1 MEAITRGG
9 ELRGIAIIGM
19 AGRFPGAGDLEQ
31 FWTNLRDGQES
42 ITSFKEPEKNRVHA
56 AGILEEAADFD
67 AVFFGMTPREAEMTD
82 PQHRLFLECAYEAL
96 ESAGYPP
103 TRCPERVGV
112 YAGSGHS
119 DYLQHVLSHDE
130 LAESFGPFQ
139 IGIGNHPD
147 FLATRVSYKFN
158 LSGPSVA
165 VQTACSSS
173 LVAVHMA
180 CQALLTYECDMAIA
194 GGVSV
199 KADQKAG
206 FDYQEGGILSPDG
219 RCRAFDAKSQGT
231 AVGNGAGAVLLKR
244 LEEAVSDGDTILAV
258 IRGSA
263 VNNDGAQK
271 VGYTAPSVAR
281 QAEVVREALAVSEI
295 DPATMTYIEAHG
307 TGTALGDPVEVAA
320 LTEAYREAAGRKQ
333 YCAIGSVKTNIG
345 HLDSAAGIA
354 GLIKT
359 VLCLQNKMLPP
370 SLHYTEPNPK
380 IDFANSPF
388 YVNDRLRE
396 WKTDGHPRRAGVSSF
411 GMGGT
416 NAHVVLE
423 EAPLAETAR
432 HPEERDAFADVETG
446 TGPGTERGT
455 TGWNVIVLSAK
466 TDTALRR
473 KTERLIGYL
482 QADRDVP
489 LSDVA
494 YTLAAGRETFAR
506 RLAVV
511 GRDSMSVADGLK
523 AKLADL
529 PPSGRGAQE
538 PAGGGEPAPGVT
550 FMFTGQGAQHI
561 YMGAELYE
569 SAPVYREQ
577 ADRCAE
583 RLQPLLGLDLRN
595 VLYPPPSQAEEAASL
610 LRQTALTQPAL
621 FVLEYALAK
630 QLEAWGVRP
639 QAMIGHSIGEYVAA
653 CLAGVMAVDDA
664 LTAVAARGSLM
675 QEMDR
680 GAMLATALSEAEVR
694 ELLAAV
700 SPELSVA
707 AVNGPMSCVVS
718 GPFEAIER
726 LEQALGRRN
735 AVSKRLATSH
745 AYHSAMMEPM
755 LERFAGVMRGIAL
768 HAPQL
773 PYVSNVTGTWITAG
787 QATDPMYWVR
797 HLRDTVRFADGIRLL
812 AETGRAAF
820 LEIGPGQS
828 LTSLVRQQVARSA
841 TSGALAVNTLPPAAA
856 GKSAYASVLQALG
869 ELWSA
874 GADIDCAAWH
884 EGKARRRV
892 PLPTYPFERY
902 RYYLEKK
909 VRAVPAD
916 AGVAGGQER
925 RADMA
930 DWFYAPVWKQTF
942 LPPQPPGSG
951 AEVPHKRTY
960 LLFHDRHG
968 LGEAL
973 SESLKRKGHDVVAV
987 LEGSGFRQVEEDVF
1001 TVHPAQGRSYEELLH
1016 ALAAQQ
1022 RFPDAVLHLWN
1033 VVEPESEG
1041 EAVPVSIA
1049 QRYARAQQ
1057 LGLYS
1062 LMHLAQAIGMQVTA
1076 KPTELIALTGSLQ
1089 WVAHEQVR
1097 SPERATLLGAL
1108 RIIPQEYAQIRTRAI
1123 DVSLADLAS
1132 ASFGRLT
1139 RQLLQEIE
1147 HGGEEFIVAYRGMQ
1161 RFTQIYEAVK
1171 LPEAGP
1177 ADAAF
1182 RDGGVYLVTGATSE
1196 IGLQLCEEIARTAKV
1211 SFVLIGDVSFP
1222 DADEWEHY
1230 LRHNGDS
1237 GDTFRI
1243 IKRIRALEQNGTPLF
1258 YASAD
1263 LTDEAGLRDIVR
1275 QAERRFGAIHG
1286 VLFAQ
1291 EPYGSGLIQLG
1302 DRGRSER
1309 VIAPQVLGLLALESL
1324 LRSHPLELMIVF
1336 SRTISFTGGVGLM
1349 DQCASHHFVDAF
1361 ARWHAAAGGRTV
1373 SVNWGMW
1380 QDDVW
1385 VRKQTQLPA
1394 DVKEHMLQMQAKFG
1408 ITGAEGLEAI
1418 RRIAASGLSQAVVST
1433 QSIHDAAGSGWVH
1446 TAGHAASDSRN
1457 SRTDTKYR
1465 DGEPSQEPP
1474 QTEAEHKIAAIWE
1487 TLFGIP
1493 GIGRR
1498 QSFFDLGGNS
1508 LLSIQL
1514 VARLRQAFHGDIPMD
1529 VIFQSPT
1536 IAELAE
1542 SIAQTQVKPEELDEI
1557 ERLLSEIE
1565 NMPQDEL
1572 MQLLSR
1578 EG

>member
-1 MEAITRGG
+1 MEAIAKDG

-31 FWTNLRDGQES
+31 FWANLRDGRES

-67 AVFFGMTPREAEMTD
+67 ATFFGMTPREAEMTD

-130 LAESFGPFQ
+130 LVESFGPFQ

-147 FLATRVSYKFN
+147 FLATRVSYKLN

-199 KADQKAG
+199 KADQTAG

-244 LEEAVSDGDTILAV
+244 LDEAVLDGDTILAV

-271 VGYTAPSVAR
+271 VGYTAPSVTR
-281 QAEVVREALAVSEI
+281 QAEVIKEALAVSEI

-320 LTEAYREAAGRKQ
+320 LTEAYRETTSQKQ

-396 WKTDGHPRRAGVSSF
+396 WMTDGNPRRAGVSSF

-423 EAPLAETAR
+423 EAPLVEVRYPEAGAAFASAETEAGTR
-432 HPEERDAFADVETG
+432 NGTAD
-446 TGPGTERGT
+446 
-455 TGWNVIVLSAK
+455 WNVIVLSAK
-466 TDTALRR
+466 TATALRR

-482 QADRDVP
+482 EANRDVP

-511 GRDSMSVADGLK
+511 GRDSGTVADGLK

-529 PPSGRGAQE
+529 PPSDRGAQE
-538 PAGGGEPAPGVT
+538 PAGGSESPLSVA

-577 ADRCAE
+577 VDRCAE

-595 VLYPPPSQAEEAASL
+595 VLYPAPSEAEEAASR

-653 CLAGVMAVDDA
+653 CLAGVMTLDDA

-680 GAMLATALSEAEVR
+680 GAMLAIALSEAEVR
-694 ELLAAV
+694 ELLADA

-718 GPFEAIER
+718 GTFGAIER
-726 LEQALGRRN
+726 LEQALGHRN

-755 LERFAGVMRGIAL
+755 LERFAWVMRGIEL

-773 PYVSNVTGTWITAG
+773 PYVSNVTGTWITAE
-787 QATDPMYWVR
+787 QATNPMYWVR

-812 AETGRAAF
+812 SESGRTAF

-828 LTSLVRQQVARSA
+828 LTSLVRQQTARNA
-841 TSGALAVNTLPPAAA
+841 TPGALAVNTLPPAAA

-884 EGKARRRV
+884 EGKARRRL

-909 VRAVPAD
+909 VRALPAASAD
-916 AGVAGGQER
+916 AAAAAGQER
-925 RADMA
+925 RADMV

-942 LPPQPPGSG
+942 LPPQTPVSG
-951 AEVPHKRTY
+951 DAAPHKRTY

-973 SESLKRKGHDVVAV
+973 SEGLKNKGHDVVAV
-987 LEGSGFRQVEEDVF
+987 LEGGGFRQVEEDVF

-1022 RFPDAVLHLWN
+1022 RFPDAVVHLWN
-1033 VVEPESEG
+1033 VAEPESEEG
-1041 EAVPVSIA
+1041 DVPVPIA
-1049 QRYARAQQ
+1049 QRYARSQQ

-1108 RIIPQEYAQIRTRAI
+1108 RVIPQEYAQIRARAI

-1132 ASFGRLT
+1132 ASSGRLT

-1147 HGGEEFIVAYRGMQ
+1147 HGGEDFIVAYRGMQ
-1161 RFTQIYEAVK
+1161 RFTQLYEAVK
-1171 LPEAGP
+1171 LPEADP

-1211 SFVLIGDVSFP
+1211 SFVLIGEASFP
-1222 DADEWEHY
+1222 GAREWEHY
-1230 LRHNGDS
+1230 LLRNGESD
-1237 GDTFRI
+1237 DTAKI
-1243 IKRIRALEQNGTPLF
+1243 IKRIHSLEQNGSPLL

-1302 DRGRSER
+1302 DRERSER
-1309 VIAPQVLGLLALESL
+1309 IIAPQALGLLVLVSL

-1336 SRTISFTGGVGLM
+1336 SRTISFTGGIGLM

-1361 ARWHAAAGGRTV
+1361 AKWHAAAGGRTV

-1385 VRKQTQLPA
+1385 VRKQTELPA
-1394 DVKEHMLQMQAKFG
+1394 NVKEHMLQMQAQFG

-1418 RRIAASGLSQAVVST
+1418 RRIAASWLSQAVVST
-1433 QSIHDAAGSGWVH
+1433 QSIHDAVGSGWLH
-1446 TAGHAASDSRN
+1446 AAGHAASDSRN
-1457 SRTDTKYR
+1457 SRTDTEHR
-1465 DGEPSQEPP
+1465 DGEAPQEPP
-1474 QTEAEHKIAAIWE
+1474 QTEAEQKIAAIWE

-1493 GIGRR
+1493 GIGRG

>member
-1 MEAITRGG
+1 MEAIAKGA

-31 FWTNLRDGQES
+31 FWTNLRDGRES
-42 ITSFKEPEKNRVHA
+42 ITSFKAPEKNRVHT

-82 PQHRLFLECAYEAL
+82 PQHRLFLECAYEAM

-103 TRCPERVGV
+103 TRCPERIGV
-112 YAGSGHS
+112 YAGSGQS

-130 LAESFGPFQ
+130 LVESFGPFQ

-147 FLATRVSYKFN
+147 FLATRVSYKLN
-158 LSGPSVA
+158 LSGPSIA

-199 KADQKAG
+199 KADQTAG

-244 LEEAVSDGDTILAV
+244 LDEAVSDGDTILAV

-271 VGYTAPSVAR
+271 VGYTAPSVTR

-320 LTEAYREAAGRKQ
+320 LTEAYREGTSQKQ

-380 IDFANSPF
+380 IDFASSPF

-423 EAPLAETAR
+423 EAPLVEAVR
-432 HPEERDAFADVETG
+432 HPEEGAGAG
-446 TGPGTERGT
+446 TD
-455 TGWNVIVLSAK
+455 WNVIALSAK
-466 TDTALRR
+466 TAAALRR

-482 QADRDVP
+482 QTNRDVP

-511 GRDSMSVADGLK
+511 GRDRGTVADELK

-529 PPSGRGAQE
+529 PPSGRVVQE
-538 PAGGGEPAPGVT
+538 PEGGGEAPLSVT

-577 ADRCAE
+577 VDRCAE

-595 VLYPPPSQAEEAASL
+595 VLYPPPSQAEEAASR

-653 CLAGVMAVDDA
+653 CLAGVMTVDDA

-680 GAMLATALSEAEVR
+680 GAMLAIAQSEADVR
-694 ELLAAV
+694 ELLAAA

-726 LEQALGRRN
+726 LEQVLGRRN
-735 AVSKRLATSH
+735 AVSKRLVTSH

-773 PYVSNVTGTWITAG
+773 PYVSNVTGTWITAE

-812 AETGRAAF
+812 SEMGRTAF
-820 LEIGPGQS
+820 LEIGPGHS
-828 LTSLVRQQVARSA
+828 LTSLVRQQTARNA
-841 TSGALAVNTLPPAAA
+841 TIGVPAVNALPPATA

-874 GADIDCAAWH
+874 GADIECAAWH

-916 AGVAGGQER
+916 AVAAAGQER

-930 DWFYAPVWKQTF
+930 DWFYTPVWKQTF
-942 LPPQPPGSG
+942 LPPQPPVSG
-951 AEVPHKRTY
+951 DAAPHKRTY
-960 LLFHDRHG
+960 LLFHDRYG
-968 LGEAL
+968 LAEAL
-973 SESLKRKGHDVVAV
+973 SEGLKSEGHDVITV

-1001 TVHPAQGRSYEELLH
+1001 TIHPAQGRSYEELLH

-1022 RFPDAVLHLWN
+1022 RFPDAVVHLWN
-1033 VVEPESEG
+1033 VVEPESEEG
-1041 EAVPVSIA
+1041 DAPVPMA
-1049 QRYARAQQ
+1049 QRYARSQQ

-1062 LMHLAQAIGMQVTA
+1062 LLHLAQAIGMQAA
-1076 KPTELIALTGSLQ
+1076 KRTELIVLTGSLQ

-1097 SPERATLLGAL
+1097 GPERATLFGAL
-1108 RIIPQEYAQIRTRAI
+1108 RVIPQEYAQIRARAV

-1132 ASFGRLT
+1132 ASSGRLV

-1147 HGGEEFIVAYRGMQ
+1147 HGGEDFVVAYRGLQ
-1161 RFTQIYEAVK
+1161 RFTQLYEAVK
-1171 LPEAGP
+1171 LPKADP

-1196 IGLQLCEEIARTAKV
+1196 IGLRLCEEIARTAKV
-1211 SFVLIGDVSFP
+1211 SFVLIGEASFP
-1222 DADEWEHY
+1222 GAHEWGHY
-1230 LRHNGDS
+1230 LLHNGESD
-1237 GDTFRI
+1237 DTAGI
-1243 IKRIRALEQNGTPLF
+1243 IKRIRALEQNGTPLL

-1263 LTDEAGLRDIVR
+1263 LVDEAGLRDIVR
-1275 QAERRFGAIHG
+1275 QAERQFGAIHG

-1302 DRGRSER
+1302 DRERSER
-1309 VIAPQVLGLLALESL
+1309 VIAPQVLGLLTLESL
-1324 LRSHPLELMIVF
+1324 LRSHPLELMVVF

-1349 DQCASHHFVDAF
+1349 DQCASHQFVDAF
-1361 ARWHAAAGGRTV
+1361 AKWHAAAGGRTV

-1385 VRKQTQLPA
+1385 VRKQTELPA
-1394 DVKEHMLQMQAKFG
+1394 DIKEHMLQMQAKFG

-1418 RRIAASGLSQAVVST
+1418 RRIVASGLSQAVVST
-1433 QSIHDAAGSGWVH
+1433 QSIHDAAVGGWLH
-1446 TAGHAASDSRN
+1446 AAGHAASDSRN
-1457 SRTDTKYR
+1457 SRTDTEYR

-1474 QTEAEHKIAAIWE
+1474 QTEEEHKIAAIWE

-1493 GIGRR
+1493 DIGRR

-1536 IAELAE
+1536 IADLAE

>member
-1 MEAITRGG
+1 MEAIAKDG

-19 AGRFPGAGDLEQ
+19 AGRFPGASDLEQ
-31 FWTNLRDGQES
+31 FWTNLRNGQES

-56 AGILEEAADFD
+56 AGILEGAADFD

-112 YAGSGHS
+112 YAGSGQS

-139 IGIGNHPD
+139 IGIGNYPD
-147 FLATRVSYKFN
+147 FLATRVSYKLN

-199 KADQKAG
+199 KADQTAG

-244 LEEAVSDGDTILAV
+244 LDEAVSDRDTILAV
-258 IRGSA
+258 ICGSA
-263 VNNDGAQK
+263 VNNDGSQK
-271 VGYTAPSVAR
+271 VGYTAPSVTR
-281 QAEVVREALAVSEI
+281 QAEVVKEALAVSEI

-320 LTEAYREAAGRKQ
+320 LTEAYRDATDRKQ

-396 WKTDGHPRRAGVSSF
+396 WNTDGHPRRAGVSSF

-423 EAPLAETAR
+423 EAPLAEVRYLEAGA
-432 HPEERDAFADVETG
+432 AFANVEPETDTG
-446 TGPGTERGT
+446 AAD
-455 TGWNVIVLSAK
+455 WNVIVLSAK
-466 TDTALRR
+466 TAAALRR

-482 QADRDVP
+482 QANRDVP

-494 YTLAAGRETFAR
+494 YTLTAGRETFAR

-511 GRDSMSVADGLK
+511 GRDHGTVADGLK

-529 PPSGRGAQE
+529 PPSGRDAQE
-538 PAGGGEPAPGVT
+538 SADGGEPPLGVT

-561 YMGAELYE
+561 DMGAELYE

-577 ADRCAE
+577 VDRCAE

-595 VLYPPPSQAEEAASL
+595 VLYPPPSQAEEAASR
-610 LRQTALTQPAL
+610 LRLTALTQPAL

-680 GAMLATALSEAEVR
+680 GAMLAIALTEAEVR
-694 ELLAAV
+694 ELLAAAC
-700 SPELSVA
+700 PELSVA

-718 GPFEAIER
+718 GPFEAIEQ
-726 LEQALGRRN
+726 LEQALGHKN

-745 AYHSAMMEPM
+745 AYHSTMMEPM

-773 PYVSNVTGTWITAG
+773 PYVSNVTGTWITAE
-787 QATDPMYWVR
+787 QATNPMYWVR

-812 AETGRAAF
+812 SESGRAAF

-828 LTSLVRQQVARSA
+828 LTSLVRQQTARNA
-841 TSGALAVNTLPPAAA
+841 TPGALAVNALPPAAV

-892 PLPTYPFERY
+892 PLLTYPFERY

-909 VRAVPAD
+909 VRAVPVASAD
-916 AGVAGGQER
+916 AVAAAGQER
-925 RADMA
+925 QVDMA

-942 LPPQPPGSG
+942 LPPQPPASG
-951 AEVPHKRTY
+951 GAAPHKRTY
-960 LLFHDRHG
+960 LLFHDRYG
-968 LGEAL
+968 LAEAL
-973 SESLKRKGHDVVAV
+973 SEGLKSEGHDVVAV
-987 LEGSGFRQVEEDVF
+987 LEGGGFRRVEEDVF

-1022 RFPDAVLHLWN
+1022 RFPDTVVHLWN
-1033 VVEPESEG
+1033 VAEPEEG
-1041 EAVPVSIA
+1041 NVSVPIA
-1049 QRYARAQQ
+1049 QRYARSQQ

-1062 LMHLAQAIGMQVTA
+1062 LMHLAQTIGMQAAA

-1089 WVAHEQVR
+1089 WVANEQVR

-1108 RIIPQEYAQIRTRAI
+1108 RVIPQEYAQIRARAV
-1123 DVSLADLAS
+1123 DVSLADLTS
-1132 ASFGRLT
+1132 ASSGRLI

-1147 HGGEEFIVAYRGMQ
+1147 HGGEDFVVAYRGMQ
-1161 RFTQIYEAVK
+1161 RFTQLYEAVK
-1171 LPEAGP
+1171 LPEADP

-1196 IGLQLCEEIARTAKV
+1196 IGLRLCEEIARTAKV
-1211 SFVLIGDVSFP
+1211 SFVLLGDASFP
-1222 DADEWEHY
+1222 DAREWEQY
-1230 LRHNGDS
+1230 LLHS
-1237 GDTFRI
+1237 GEPDDAAKI
-1243 IKRIRALEQNGTPLF
+1243 IKRIRALEQNGTPLL

-1263 LTDEAGLRDIVR
+1263 LADEAGLREVVR

-1302 DRGRSER
+1302 DRERSER
-1309 VIAPQVLGLLALESL
+1309 VIAPQALGLLILESL

-1361 ARWHAAAGGRTV
+1361 AKWHVAAGGRTV
-1373 SVNWGMW
+1373 AVNWGMW

-1385 VRKQTQLPA
+1385 VRKQTELPA
-1394 DVKEHMLQMQAKFG
+1394 DVKEHMLQMQAVFG

-1418 RRIAASGLSQAVVST
+1418 RRVAASGLSQAVVST
-1433 QSIHDAAGSGWVH
+1433 QSIHDAAGSGWLN
-1446 TAGHAASDSRN
+1446 ASGHAASNSRN
-1457 SRTDTKYR
+1457 SRADAVYL

-1474 QTEAEHKIAAIWE
+1474 QNETEQKIAAIWE

-1565 NMPQDEL
+1565 NLPQDEL

>member
-1 MEAITRGG
+1 MEAIAKGE
-9 ELRGIAIIGM
+9 ELRGIAIISM

-31 FWTNLRDGQES
+31 FWANLRDGRES

-112 YAGSGHS
+112 YAGSGQS

-130 LAESFGPFQ
+130 LVESFGPFQ

-147 FLATRVSYKFN
+147 FLATRVSYKLN
-158 LSGPSVA
+158 LNGPSVA

-199 KADQKAG
+199 KADQTAG

-219 RCRAFDAKSQGT
+219 HCRAFDAKSQGT

-244 LEEAVSDGDTILAV
+244 LDEAVSDGDVILAV

-271 VGYTAPSVAR
+271 VGYTAPSVTR

-320 LTEAYREAAGRKQ
+320 LTEAYREATNEKQ

-396 WKTDGHPRRAGVSSF
+396 WKTDGHPRRAGISSF

-423 EAPLAETAR
+423 EAPLVKAAR
-432 HPEERDAFADVETG
+432 HPEAGAGAAKTESEIGAG
-446 TGPGTERGT
+446 TGID
-455 TGWNVIVLSAK
+455 WNVIVLSAK
-466 TDTALRR
+466 TTAALRR

-482 QADRDVP
+482 QTNRDVP

-511 GRDSMSVADGLK
+511 GRDRGTVADELK

-529 PPSGRGAQE
+529 SPSGRDAQE
-538 PAGGGEPAPGVT
+538 SAGGGEMPLSVT

-577 ADRCAE
+577 VDRCAE

-595 VLYPPPSQAEEAASL
+595 VLYPPPSQAEEAASR

-653 CLAGVMAVDDA
+653 CLAGVMTVDDA
-664 LTAVAARGSLM
+664 LTAVAVRGSLM

-680 GAMLATALSEAEVR
+680 GAMLAIALSEAEVR
-694 ELLAAV
+694 ELLATA

-735 AVSKRLATSH
+735 AVSKRLVTSH

-812 AETGRAAF
+812 SESGRTAF

-828 LTSLVRQQVARSA
+828 LTSLVRQQTARNA
-841 TSGALAVNTLPPAAA
+841 TLGVPVVNTLPPAAA

-884 EGKARRRV
+884 EGKMHRRA

-909 VRAVPAD
+909 VRVGPAASAD
-916 AGVAGGQER
+916 AALAAGQER

-942 LPPQPPGSG
+942 LPPQPSAYGD
-951 AEVPHKRTY
+951 AAPHKRTY
-960 LLFHDRHG
+960 LLFHDRYG
-968 LGEAL
+968 LAEAL
-973 SESLKRKGHDVVAV
+973 SEGLKSEGHDVVAV
-987 LEGSGFRQVEEDVF
+987 LEGGGFRQVEEDVF
-1001 TVHPAQGRSYEELLH
+1001 TIHPAQGRSYEELLH

-1022 RFPDAVLHLWN
+1022 RFPDAVVHLWN
-1033 VVEPESEG
+1033 VIEPESEG
-1041 EAVPVSIA
+1041 EDVPVPIA
-1049 QRYARAQQ
+1049 QRYARSQQ

-1062 LMHLAQAIGMQVTA
+1062 LMHLAQAIGMQAA
-1076 KPTELIALTGSLQ
+1076 KRTDLIVLTGCLQ

-1097 SPERATLLGAL
+1097 SPERATLFGAL
-1108 RIIPQEYAQIRTRAI
+1108 RVIPQEYAQIRARTV

-1132 ASFGRLT
+1132 ASSGRLI

-1147 HGGEEFIVAYRGMQ
+1147 HGGGDFVVAYRGMQ
-1161 RFTQIYEAVK
+1161 RFTQIYEPVK
-1171 LPEAGP
+1171 LPEADP

-1196 IGLQLCEEIARTAKV
+1196 IGLRLCEEIARTAKV
-1211 SFVLIGDVSFP
+1211 SFVLIGDASFP
-1222 DADEWEHY
+1222 AAREWEHY
-1230 LRHNGDS
+1230 LLHIEESD
-1237 GDTFRI
+1237 DTAGI
-1243 IKRIRALEQNGTPLF
+1243 IKRIRALEQNGTPLL

-1263 LTDEAGLRDIVR
+1263 LTDESGLRDIVR
-1275 QAERRFGAIHG
+1275 QAERQFGAIHG

-1302 DRGRSER
+1302 DRERSER
-1309 VIAPQVLGLLALESL
+1309 VIAPQALGLLALESL
-1324 LRSHPLELMIVF
+1324 LRSHPLELMVVF

-1361 ARWHAAAGGRTV
+1361 AKWHAAAGGRTV
-1373 SVNWGMW
+1373 AVNWGMW

-1385 VRKQTQLPA
+1385 VRKQTELPA
-1394 DVKEHMLQMQAKFG
+1394 DIKEHMLQMQATFG

-1433 QSIHDAAGSGWVH
+1433 QSIQDAAGNGWLH
-1446 TAGHAASDSRN
+1446 AAGQGAASDSRQG
-1457 SRTDTKYR
+1457 RADAGYQAG
-1465 DGEPSQEPP
+1465 DLVQEPP
-1474 QTEAEHKIAAIWE
+1474 QTEEEHKIAAIWE
-1487 TLFGIP
+1487 MLFGIP
-1493 GIGRR
+1493 DIGRR

-1536 IAELAE
+1536 IADLAE

>member
-1 MEAITRGG
+1 MEAIAKGA

-19 AGRFPGAGDLEQ
+19 AGRFPGAGDLEL
-31 FWTNLRDGQES
+31 FWTNLRDGRES
-42 ITSFKEPEKNRVHA
+42 ITSFKEPVKNRVHA

-82 PQHRLFLECAYEAL
+82 PQHRLFLECTYEAL
-96 ESAGYPP
+96 ELAGYPP
-103 TRCPERVGV
+103 TRCPERIGV
-112 YAGSGHS
+112 YAGSGQS

-130 LAESFGPFQ
+130 LVESFGPFQ

-147 FLATRVSYKFN
+147 FLATRVSYKLN

-199 KADQKAG
+199 KADQTAG

-244 LEEAVSDGDTILAV
+244 LDEAVADGDTILAV

-271 VGYTAPSVAR
+271 VGYTAPSVTR

-295 DPATMTYIEAHG
+295 DPSTMTYIEAHG

-320 LTEAYREAAGRKQ
+320 LTEAYRETTSQKQ

-388 YVNDRLRE
+388 YVNNRLRD

-423 EAPLAETAR
+423 EAPLAEVREAGT
-432 HPEERDAFADVETG
+432 AFANAETEA
-446 TGPGTERGT
+446 GPGTEMGT
-455 TGWNVIVLSAK
+455 ADWNVIVLSAK
-466 TDTALRR
+466 TDTTLRR

-482 QADRDVP
+482 QANRDVP
-489 LSDVA
+489 LPDVA

-511 GRDSMSVADGLK
+511 GRDHGTVADGLK

-529 PPSGRGAQE
+529 SSPSGRSAAQE
-538 PAGGGEPAPGVT
+538 SADGGEPSLSVT
-550 FMFTGQGAQHI
+550 FMFNGQGAQHL

-577 ADRCAE
+577 VDRCAE

-595 VLYPPPSQAEEAASL
+595 VLYPPPSEAEEAASR

-653 CLAGVMAVDDA
+653 CLAGVMTLDDA

-680 GAMLATALSEAEVR
+680 GAMLAIALSEAEVR
-694 ELLAAV
+694 ELLASA
-700 SPELSVA
+700 SPGLSVA

-718 GPFEAIER
+718 GTFDAIER
-726 LEQALGRRN
+726 LEQALARKN
-735 AVSKRLATSH
+735 AVSKRLVTSH

-773 PYVSNVTGTWITAG
+773 PYVSNVTGTWIAAE

-812 AETGRAAF
+812 SETGRTAF

-828 LTSLVRQQVARSA
+828 LTSLVRQQAARSA
-841 TSGALAVNTLPPAAA
+841 THGALAVNTLPPAAA
-856 GKSAYASVLQALG
+856 GKSAYASVLQALS

-909 VRAVPAD
+909 VHAVPAD
-916 AGVAGGQER
+916 AAAVVGQVR
-925 RADMA
+925 QADMA

-942 LPPQPPGSG
+942 LPPQPPASG
-951 AEVPHKRTY
+951 AAAPHKRTY
-960 LLFHDRHG
+960 LLFHDRYG
-968 LGEAL
+968 LAEAL
-973 SESLKRKGHDVVAV
+973 SEGLKSEGHDVVAV
-987 LEGSGFRQVEEDVF
+987 LEGDGFRQVEEDVF

-1016 ALAAQQ
+1016 TLAAQQ
-1022 RFPDAVLHLWN
+1022 RFPDAVVHLWN

-1041 EAVPVSIA
+1041 EDVPVPIA
-1049 QRYARAQQ
+1049 QRYARSQQ

-1062 LMHLAQAIGMQVTA
+1062 LMHLAQAIGMQVAA
-1076 KPTELIALTGSLQ
+1076 KSTELIVLTGSLQ

-1097 SPERATLLGAL
+1097 SPERATLFGAL
-1108 RIIPQEYAQIRTRAI
+1108 RVIPQEYAKIRARVI

-1132 ASFGRLT
+1132 ASSGRLT

-1147 HGGEEFIVAYRGMQ
+1147 HRGEDFIVAYRGMQ
-1161 RFTQIYEAVK
+1161 RFTQLYEAVK
-1171 LPEAGP
+1171 LPEADP

-1182 RDGGVYLVTGATSE
+1182 RDGGVYLVTAATSE

-1211 SFVLIGDVSFP
+1211 SFVLIGEASFP
-1222 DADEWEHY
+1222 DAREWEHY
-1230 LRHNGDS
+1230 LLRNGESD
-1237 GDTFRI
+1237 DTAKI
-1243 IKRIRALEQNGTPLF
+1243 IKRIHGLEQSGTPLL

-1263 LTDEAGLRDIVR
+1263 LTDKAGLRDIVR

-1302 DRGRSER
+1302 DRERSER
-1309 VIAPQVLGLLALESL
+1309 VIAPQVLGLLVLESL

-1361 ARWHAAAGGRTV
+1361 AKWHAAAGGRTV

-1385 VRKQTQLPA
+1385 VRKQTELPA
-1394 DVKEHMLQMQAKFG
+1394 EVKEHMLQMQAQFG

-1433 QSIHDAAGSGWVH
+1433 QSIHDAVGSGWLH

-1457 SRTDTKYR
+1457 SRTDTEHR
-1465 DGEPSQEPP
+1465 DGEPPQEPP

-1493 GIGRR
+1493 GIGRG

-1572 MQLLSR
+1572 MQLLSG

>member
-1 MEAITRGG
+1 MEAIAKGG

-19 AGRFPGAGDLEQ
+19 AGRFPGAGDLRQ

-42 ITSFKEPEKNRVHA
+42 IASFKDPEKNRVHA

-67 AVFFGMTPREAEMTD
+67 AAFFGMTPREAEMTD

-119 DYLQHVLSHDE
+119 DYLRHVLSHDE

-147 FLATRVSYKFN
+147 FLATRVSYKLN

-271 VGYTAPSVAR
+271 VGYTAPSVTR
-281 QAEVVREALAVSEI
+281 QAEVIKEALAVSEV

-307 TGTALGDPVEVAA
+307 TGTALGDPVEAAA

-423 EAPLAETAR
+423 EAPLTEAVR
-432 HPEERDAFADVETG
+432 HPEAGTG
-446 TGPGTERGT
+446 TD
-455 TGWNVIVLSAK
+455 WNVIVLSAK

-473 KTERLIGYL
+473 KTEQLIGYL
-482 QADRDVP
+482 QASRDVP
-489 LSDVA
+489 LSDAA

-511 GRDSMSVADGLK
+511 GRDHGTVADGLK

-529 PPSGRGAQE
+529 PLSGRDAQE
-538 PAGGGEPAPGVT
+538 PAGGGEPQLGVT
-550 FMFTGQGAQHI
+550 FMFTGQGAQHL

-595 VLYPPPSQAEEAASL
+595 VLYPPPSQAEEAASR

-653 CLAGVMAVDDA
+653 CLAGVMTLDDA

-680 GAMLATALSEAEVR
+680 GAMLAVALSEAEVR

-700 SPELSVA
+700 SPEVSVA
-707 AVNGPMSCVVS
+707 AVNGPMSCVVA

-726 LEQALGRRN
+726 LEEALARRN
-735 AVSKRLATSH
+735 SVSKRLATSH

-755 LERFAGVMRGIAL
+755 LERFAEVMRGIAL

-773 PYVSNVTGTWITAG
+773 PYVSNVTGTWITAE

-797 HLRDTVRFADGIRLL
+797 HVRDTVRFADGIRLL
-812 AETGRAAF
+812 SETGRTAF

-828 LTSLVRQQVARSA
+828 LTSLVRHQTARYA
-841 TSGALAVNTLPPAAA
+841 TPGALAVNALPPAAA

-884 EGKARRRV
+884 EGEAHRRV

-902 RYYLEKK
+902 RCYLEKK
-909 VRAVPAD
+909 APAVPAD
-916 AGVAGGQER
+916 ASSAAGQER

-942 LPPQPPGSG
+942 LPPQPPASG
-951 AEVPHKRTY
+951 AEAPQKRTY

-968 LGEAL
+968 LAEAL
-973 SESLKRKGHDVVAV
+973 SEGLKSKGHDVIAV
-987 LEGSGFRQVEEDVF
+987 LEGGGFRQVEEDVF
-1001 TVHPAQGRSYEELLH
+1001 TVHPAQSRSYEELLH

-1022 RFPDAVLHLWN
+1022 RFPDAVVHLWN
-1033 VVEPESEG
+1033 VAEPESEEG
-1041 EAVPVSIA
+1041 DVPVPIA
-1049 QRYARAQQ
+1049 QRYARSQQ

-1062 LMHLAQAIGMQVTA
+1062 FMYLAQAIGMQAAA

-1108 RIIPQEYAQIRTRAI
+1108 RVIPQECAQIRTRAV

-1132 ASFGRLT
+1132 ASFGRLI

-1147 HGGEEFIVAYRGMQ
+1147 HGGEDSIVAYRGMQ

-1182 RDGGVYLVTGATSE
+1182 RDGGVYLVTGATSG
-1196 IGLQLCEEIARTAKV
+1196 IGLQLCEEIARTAKA
-1211 SFVLIGDVSFP
+1211 SFVLIGEASFP
-1222 DADEWEHY
+1222 DVREWERY
-1230 LRHNGDS
+1230 LQNA
-1237 GDTFRI
+1237 GDTDDKDDTAKI
-1243 IKRIRALEQNGTPLF
+1243 IKRIRALEQNGTPLL
-1258 YASAD
+1258 YSSAD

-1302 DRGRSER
+1302 DRERSER
-1309 VIAPQVLGLLALESL
+1309 VIAPQAIGLLALESL

-1349 DQCASHHFVDAF
+1349 DQCASHQFVDAF
-1361 ARWHAAAGGRTV
+1361 AKWHAAAGGRTV

-1385 VRKQTQLPA
+1385 MRKQTGLPA
-1394 DVKEHMLQMQAKFG
+1394 DVKEHMLQMQAQFG

-1446 TAGHAASDSRN
+1446 AAGHAASDSRN
-1457 SRTDTKYR
+1457 SRADAVFP

-1542 SIAQTQVKPEELDEI
+1542 SIVQTQVKPEELDEI

>member
-1 MEAITRGG
+1 MEAIAKGA

-31 FWTNLRDGQES
+31 FWTNLRDGRES
-42 ITSFKEPEKNRVHA
+42 ITSFKASEKNRVHT

-82 PQHRLFLECAYEAL
+82 PQHRLFLECAYEAM

-103 TRCPERVGV
+103 TRCPERIGV
-112 YAGSGHS
+112 YAGSGQS

-130 LAESFGPFQ
+130 LVKSFGPFQ

-147 FLATRVSYKFN
+147 FLATRVSYKLN
-158 LSGPSVA
+158 LSGPSIA

-199 KADQKAG
+199 KADQTAG

-244 LEEAVSDGDTILAV
+244 LDEAVSDGDTILAV

-271 VGYTAPSVAR
+271 VGYTAPSVTQ

-295 DPATMTYIEAHG
+295 DPVTMTYIEAHG

-320 LTEAYREAAGRKQ
+320 LTEAYREGTSQKQ

-416 NAHVVLE
+416 NVHVVLE
-423 EAPLAETAR
+423 EATLVEAVR
-432 HPEERDAFADVETG
+432 HPEEGAGARTG
-446 TGPGTERGT
+446 TD
-455 TGWNVIVLSAK
+455 WNVIALSAK
-466 TDTALRR
+466 TAAALRR

-482 QADRDVP
+482 QTNRDVP

-511 GRDSMSVADGLK
+511 GRDRGTVADELK

-529 PPSGRGAQE
+529 PPSGRVVQE
-538 PAGGGEPAPGVT
+538 PEGGGEPQLGVT

-577 ADRCAE
+577 VDRCAE
-583 RLQPLLGLDLRN
+583 RLQPLLGLNLRN
-595 VLYPPPSQAEEAASL
+595 VLYPPPSQAEEAASR

-653 CLAGVMAVDDA
+653 CLAGVMTVDDA

-680 GAMLATALSEAEVR
+680 GAMLAIAQSEADVR
-694 ELLAAV
+694 ELLAAA

-726 LEQALGRRN
+726 LEQVLGRRN
-735 AVSKRLATSH
+735 AVSKRLVTSH

-773 PYVSNVTGTWITAG
+773 PYVSNVTGTWITAE

-812 AETGRAAF
+812 SETGRTAF
-820 LEIGPGQS
+820 LEIGPGHS
-828 LTSLVRQQVARSA
+828 LTSLVRQQTARNA
-841 TSGALAVNTLPPAAA
+841 TIGVPAVNALPPATA

-874 GADIDCAAWH
+874 GADIECAAWH

-916 AGVAGGQER
+916 AVAAAGQER

-930 DWFYAPVWKQTF
+930 DWFYTPVWKQTF
-942 LPPQPPGSG
+942 LPPQPPASG
-951 AEVPHKRTY
+951 DAAPHKRTY
-960 LLFHDRHG
+960 LLFHDRYG
-968 LGEAL
+968 LAEAL
-973 SESLKRKGHDVVAV
+973 SEGLKSEGHDVIAV

-1001 TVHPAQGRSYEELLH
+1001 TIHPAQGRSYEELLH

-1022 RFPDAVLHLWN
+1022 RFPDAVVHLWN
-1033 VVEPESEG
+1033 VVEPESEEG
-1041 EAVPVSIA
+1041 DVPVPMA
-1049 QRYARAQQ
+1049 QRYARSQQ

-1062 LMHLAQAIGMQVTA
+1062 LLHLAQAIGMQAAA
-1076 KPTELIALTGSLQ
+1076 KPTELIVLTGSLQ

-1097 SPERATLLGAL
+1097 GPERATLFGAL
-1108 RIIPQEYAQIRTRAI
+1108 RVIPQEYAQIRARAV
-1123 DVSLADLAS
+1123 DVSLANLAS
-1132 ASFGRLT
+1132 ASSGRLV

-1147 HGGEEFIVAYRGMQ
+1147 HGGEDFVVAYRGLQ
-1161 RFTQIYEAVK
+1161 RFTQIYEPVK
-1171 LPEAGP
+1171 LPEADP

-1196 IGLQLCEEIARTAKV
+1196 IGLRLCEEIARTAKV
-1211 SFVLIGDVSFP
+1211 SFVLIGEASFP
-1222 DADEWEHY
+1222 DAREWEHY
-1230 LRHNGDS
+1230 LLHNGESD
-1237 GDTFRI
+1237 DTAGI
-1243 IKRIRALEQNGTPLF
+1243 IKRIRALEQNGTPLL

-1263 LTDEAGLRDIVR
+1263 LMDEAGLRDIVR
-1275 QAERRFGAIHG
+1275 QAERQFGAIHG

-1302 DRGRSER
+1302 DRERSER
-1309 VIAPQVLGLLALESL
+1309 VIAPQVLGLLTLELL
-1324 LRSHPLELMIVF
+1324 LRSHPLELMVVF

-1349 DQCASHHFVDAF
+1349 DQCASHQFVDAF
-1361 ARWHAAAGGRTV
+1361 AKWHAAAGGRTV

-1385 VRKQTQLPA
+1385 VRKQTELPV
-1394 DVKEHMLQMQAKFG
+1394 DIKEHMLQMQAQFG

-1433 QSIHDAAGSGWVH
+1433 QSIHDAAVSGWLH
-1446 TAGHAASDSRN
+1446 AAGHAASDSRN
-1457 SRTDTKYR
+1457 GRTDTEYR

-1493 GIGRR
+1493 DIGRR

-1536 IAELAE
+1536 IADLAE

>member
-1 MEAITRGG
+1 MEAISKNG

-31 FWTNLRDGQES
+31 FWINLRDGQES

-67 AVFFGMTPREAEMTD
+67 AAFFGMTPREAEMTD

-112 YAGSGHS
+112 YAGSGQS

-130 LAESFGPFQ
+130 LVESFGPFQ
-139 IGIGNHPD
+139 IGISNYPD
-147 FLATRVSYKFN
+147 FLATRVSYKLN

-199 KADQKAG
+199 KADQTAG

-244 LEEAVSDGDTILAV
+244 LDEAVSDRDTILAV

-263 VNNDGAQK
+263 VNNDGSQK
-271 VGYTAPSVAR
+271 VGYTAPSVTR
-281 QAEVVREALAVSEI
+281 QAEVVKEALAVSEI
-295 DPATMTYIEAHG
+295 NPATMTYIETHG

-320 LTEAYREAAGRKQ
+320 LTEAYRDAMDRKQ

-396 WKTDGHPRRAGVSSF
+396 WDTDGRPRRAGVSSF

-423 EAPLAETAR
+423 EAPLAEVR
-432 HPEERDAFADVETG
+432 HPEAGAAFAHGELEVGTETG
-446 TGPGTERGT
+446 TD
-455 TGWNVIVLSAK
+455 WNVLVLSAK
-466 TDTALRR
+466 TATALRW

-482 QADRDVP
+482 EASRDIP

-506 RLAVV
+506 RLVV
-511 GRDSMSVADGLK
+511 IGRDHGSVVDGLK

-529 PPSGRGAQE
+529 PPSGRDAQE
-538 PAGGGEPAPGVT
+538 SADGGEPPLGVT

-561 YMGAELYE
+561 DMGAELYE

-577 ADRCAE
+577 VDRCAE

-595 VLYPPPSQAEEAASL
+595 VLYPPPSQAEEAGSR

-675 QEMDR
+675 QEMER
-680 GAMLATALSEAEVR
+680 GAMLAIALSEAEVR
-694 ELLAAV
+694 ELLVAAC
-700 SPELSVA
+700 SELSVA
-707 AVNGPMSCVVS
+707 AVNGPTSCVVS
-718 GPFEAIER
+718 GTFEAIEQ
-726 LEQALGRRN
+726 LEQTLGHKN

-755 LERFAGVMRGIAL
+755 LERFAEVMRGIVL
-768 HAPQL
+768 YAPQL

-812 AETGRAAF
+812 SESGRTAF

-828 LTSLVRQQVARSA
+828 LTSLVRQQIALNA
-841 TSGALAVNTLPPAAA
+841 IPGTLAVNALPPAAA
-856 GKSAYASVLQALG
+856 GTSAYASVLQALG

-874 GADIDCAAWH
+874 GADIDFAAWH
-884 EGKARRRV
+884 EGKARCRV

-909 VRAVPAD
+909 VRAVPAASAD
-916 AGVAGGQER
+916 TAAAAGQER
-925 RADMA
+925 QADMA
-930 DWFYAPVWKQTF
+930 DWFYAPVWKQTP
-942 LPPQPPGSG
+942 LPPQRPASG
-951 AEVPHKRTY
+951 AAAPHKRTY
-960 LLFHDRHG
+960 LLFHDRYG
-968 LGEAL
+968 LAKAL
-973 SESLKRKGHDVVAV
+973 SEGLKSKGHDVVAV
-987 LEGSGFRQVEEDVF
+987 LEGDGFRQVEEDVF
-1001 TVHPAQGRSYEELLH
+1001 TVHPAEGRSYEELLH

-1022 RFPDAVLHLWN
+1022 CFPDTVVHLWN
-1033 VVEPESEG
+1033 VIEPESDDG
-1041 EAVPVSIA
+1041 DNLIPIA
-1049 QRYARAQQ
+1049 QRYAHSQQ

-1062 LMHLAQAIGMQVTA
+1062 LMHLAQAIGMQAAA
-1076 KPTELIALTGSLQ
+1076 KPTELIALTGNLQ
-1089 WVAHEQVR
+1089 WIANEQVR

-1108 RIIPQEYAQIRTRAI
+1108 RVIPQEYAQIRARAV

-1132 ASFGRLT
+1132 ASSVRLI

-1147 HGGEEFIVAYRGMQ
+1147 HGGEDFVVAYRGMQ
-1161 RFTQIYEAVK
+1161 RFTQLYEAVK
-1171 LPEAGP
+1171 LPEADP
-1177 ADAAF
+1177 ADATF

-1211 SFVLIGDVSFP
+1211 SFVLIGEASFP
-1222 DADEWEHY
+1222 DVRESEHD
-1230 LRHNGDS
+1230 LLHHGESD
-1237 GDTFRI
+1237 DTANI
-1243 IKRIRALEQNGTPLF
+1243 IKRIRALEQNGTPLL

-1302 DRGRSER
+1302 DRERSER
-1309 VIAPQVLGLLALESL
+1309 IIAPQALGLLTLESL

-1349 DQCASHHFVDAF
+1349 DQCASYHFVDAF
-1361 ARWHAAAGGRTV
+1361 AKWHASAGGRTV
-1373 SVNWGMW
+1373 AVNWGMW

-1385 VRKQTQLPA
+1385 VRKQTELPV
-1394 DVKEHMLQMQAKFG
+1394 DVREHMLQMQATFG

-1433 QSIHDAAGSGWVH
+1433 QSIHDAMGSGWLN
-1446 TAGHAASDSRN
+1446 ASGHAASNSRN
-1457 SRTDTKYR
+1457 SRADEVYL
-1465 DGEPSQEPP
+1465 DGEPFQEPP
-1474 QTEAEHKIAAIWE
+1474 QTEAEQKIAAIWE

-1493 GIGRR
+1493 SIGR
-1498 QSFFDLGGNS
+1498 QQNFFDLGGNS

-1565 NMPQDEL
+1565 NLPQDEL